1 MSVSSQW
8 QVLVSLCTD
17 KTVKLLSLV
26 VNITVYFGGM
36 FWCKLRLKLWRKWLS
51 IVSYTLV
58 YVEDWLQETGQDSH
72 LRFDCL
78 YCNLLTDHVIARNV
92 NIGKSPQSPPAY
104 TSWRSGLL
112 GHKFS
117 FSRSLTPLP
126 LLLLSG
132 CWPPPIPC
140 PSIVRQCNIV
150 LCSSY
155 IYTCQFMVQAMH
167 LWAISVN

>member
-1 MSVSSQW
+1 MSVPSQW

-36 FWCKLRLKLWRKWLS
+36 FWCKLWLKFWRQLLS

-58 YVEDWLQETGQDSH
+58 YVGDWLQETGQDSH
-72 LRFDCL
+72 LRFDCMH
-78 YCNLLTDHVIARNV
+78 CCRNY
-92 NIGKSPQSPPAY
+92 IESSY
-104 TSWRSGLL
+104 TSWRSCLL

-117 FSRSLTPLP
+117 GSLTPLP

-132 CWPPPIPC
+132 CWPCPIPC

-150 LCSSY
+150 LHSILASSPFRRSTKVKIHLVA
-155 IYTCQFMVQAMH
+155 IYQFRTDLEKILME
-167 LWAISVN
+167 I